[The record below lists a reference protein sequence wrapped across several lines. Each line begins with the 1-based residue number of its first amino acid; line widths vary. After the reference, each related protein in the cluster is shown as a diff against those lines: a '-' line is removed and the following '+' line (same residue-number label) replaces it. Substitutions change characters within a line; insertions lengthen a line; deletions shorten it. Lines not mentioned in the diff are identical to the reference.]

1 MLIISSGE
9 CIFNHLTC
17 CIFKKN
23 INKELRKV
31 RKWLESNRLAL
42 NIDETNFVI
51 FDSATHK
58 LTEHIVLKIGK
69 KKIKHENHVRFLG
82 VLLDSNL
89 SCKTYLIELS
99 EKLSK
104 TVRLFY
110 KIRHYAPLD
119 TLVLLYHGLFAPFIS
134 YVVSDWGLTYQSMI
148 ETVSGI
154 QKRIMKVIT
163 FNEMIAHL
171 TPIFYSL

>member
-1 MLIISSGE
+1 MLIISLGE

-17 CIFKKN
+17 SIFKKT

-31 RKWLESNRLAL
+31 RKWLESDLLAF

-58 LTEHIVLKIGK
+58 LTEHIVLTIGRK
-69 KKIKHENHVRFLG
+69 RMKHANYVRFLG

-104 TVRLFY
+104 TFGLFC

-119 TLVLLYHGLFAPFIS
+119 TLVLL
-134 YVVSDWGLTYQSMI
+134 
-148 ETVSGI
+148 
-154 QKRIMKVIT
+154 
-163 FNEMIAHL
+163 
-171 TPIFYSL
+171 